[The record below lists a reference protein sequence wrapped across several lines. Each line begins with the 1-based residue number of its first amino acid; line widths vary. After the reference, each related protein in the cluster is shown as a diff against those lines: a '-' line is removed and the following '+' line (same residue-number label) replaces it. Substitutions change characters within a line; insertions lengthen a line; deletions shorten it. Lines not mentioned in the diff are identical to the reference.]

1 MWQRLAG
8 FVLKFRLP
16 LLVLLLL
23 STAVMTYF
31 ASKVELSYEPN
42 KSIPLDNAKYQ
53 DYLQFKE
60 LFGEDGNMMVIGIQ
74 TDSFFQKD
82 FFQDY
87 VKLNEDL
94 KKVEFVENV
103 LSVPFVINLVKND
116 STRKLSAE
124 PLFKGDLQQQ
134 PVLDSLAGVL
144 QNLPFYKGLLYNP
157 DTHAYMMMININK
170 GVMFTPRRV
179 EVVSEVM
186 KLGTAFGEK
195 HHTEVRM
202 SGLPLIRTIVA
213 TKVSNEL
220 GLFLKLSFVLTA
232 LILLLFFRSF
242 GAVLMSMIVV
252 AIGVIW
258 SVATI
263 VLFGYKITLLTGLIP
278 PLIVV
283 IGIPNCV
290 YFLNKYHT
298 EYAKDGNKTRALV
311 HMIQRMGIVTLFTNL
326 TAAIGFGVF
335 CFTKSSLL
343 KEFGVVAGLNIM
355 LIFLIS
361 FIFLPSVLSYLP
373 APKTKHTNYMNNRL
387 FRGLLDGLTAL
398 VFRYRA
404 WVYGVT
410 VVLVIGA
417 VAGMLKL
424 HSEAHM
430 LDDIPH
436 SDKLYTDLKFFE
448 HHFKGVMPLEIAVD
462 TKKKNGVVNLQTL
475 EKLDQLSKLIAAQP
489 DFARP
494 LSVAEGIKFAKQ
506 AYYNGDTSNY
516 SVPNQ
521 FDIGFLAPYLRMKGG
536 TTAAGN
542 ATAFTKLVSSFM
554 DSTRQVARVSV
565 NMADVGSARLPVLL
579 DSLRPQVNQIFDS
592 TKYKVTFTGTS
603 VIFLEGSRFIING
616 LTESILLAFV
626 LIIFC
631 MLYLFRSWRM
641 LLISLIPNII
651 PLAVTAGVMGWLDIP
666 LKPSTVLVFSVA
678 LGIAIDVTIRFLVNF
693 KQELPHHNLDISAT
707 VKQTIHETGLS
718 IIYTSLILLAGFMI
732 FSFSEFGGTKALGW
746 LTSLTLLMAM
756 ITNLTILPAL
766 LLWMEKTLLKKAK
779 KKELWNTL
787 DEENDMDMSELGLKE
802 REKED

>member
-42 KSIPLDNAKYQ
+42 KSIPLDNVKYQ

-134 PVLDSLAGVL
+134 AVLDSLSGVL

-179 EVVSEVM
+179 EVVNNVM

-398 VFRYRA
+398 VFRYRP

-410 VVLVIGA
+410 AVLVVGA
-417 VAGMLKL
+417 VTGMLKL

-448 HHFKGVMPLEIAVD
+448 HHFKGVMPLEISVD

-536 TTAAGN
+536 TTAAGS

-565 NMADVGSARLPVLL
+565 NMADVGSAKLPVLL

-779 KKELWNTL
+779 KKALWNTL

>member
-1 MWQRLAG
+1 
-8 FVLKFRLP
+8 
-16 LLVLLLL
+16 
-23 STAVMTYF
+23 
-31 ASKVELSYEPN
+31 
-42 KSIPLDNAKYQ
+42 
-53 DYLQFKE
+53 
-60 LFGEDGNMMVIGIQ
+60 
-74 TDSFFQKD
+74 
-82 FFQDY
+82 
-87 VKLNEDL
+87 
-94 KKVEFVENV
+94 
-103 LSVPFVINLVKND
+103 
-116 STRKLSAE
+116 
-124 PLFKGDLQQQ
+124 
-134 PVLDSLAGVL
+134 
-144 QNLPFYKGLLYNP
+144 NP
-157 DTHAYMMMININK
+157 DTHAYMLMINIRK
-170 GVMFTPRRV
+170 GVMGTARRS
-179 EVVSEVM
+179 EVVDNVM

-202 SGLPLIRTIVA
+202 SGLPLIRTIMA
-213 TKVSNEL
+213 NKVKREL
-220 GLFLKLSFVLTA
+220 NLFLMLSFALTA
-232 LILLLFFRSF
+232 LILLVFFRSVS
-242 GAVLMSMIVV
+242 AVLMSMIVV

-263 VLFGYKITLLTGLIP
+263 VLCGYKITLLTALIP

-335 CFTKSSLL
+335 CFTKSALL

-355 LIFLIS
+355 LIFAIS
-361 FIFLPSVLSYLP
+361 FVFLPAVLSYLP
-373 APKTKHTNYMNNRL
+373 PPKTKHTSYLDNRM
-387 FRGLLDGLTAL
+387 FRALLDGLTAL
-398 VFRYRA
+398 VFQYRK
-404 WVYGVT
+404 WVY
-410 VVLVIGA
+410 VLSVIFIVGA
-417 VAGMLKL
+417 VLGMLKL
-424 HSEAHM
+424 KSEAHM
-430 LDDIPH
+430 LDDVPQ

-448 HHFKGVMPLEIAVD
+448 HNFKGVMPLEIAVD
-462 TKKKNGVVNLQTL
+462 TKKKNGVIGLQTL
-475 EKLDQLSKLIAAQP
+475 EKLDQLTKLVEAQP

-506 AYYNGDTSNY
+506 AYYNGDITNY
-516 SVPNQ
+516 SIPNQ
-521 FDIGFLAPYLRMKGG
+521 FDIGFLAPYLRMKGSEG
-536 TTAAGN
+536 SGKDAA
-542 ATAFTKLVSSFM
+542 AFGKLVSSFM

-565 NMADVGSARLPVLL
+565 NMKDVGSSRLPALL
-579 DSLRPQVNQIFDS
+579 DSLRPQVNQIFD
-592 TKYKVTFTGTS
+592 TAKYNVTFTGTS

-616 LTESILLAFV
+616 LTESIVLAFV

-766 LLWMEKTLLKKAK
+766 LLWMEKALLKKAQK
-779 KKELWNTL
+779 KQLWNTL
-787 DEENDMDMSELGLKE
+787 DEEQDLDMSELGLKD
-802 REKED
+802 REKRG

>member
-42 KSIPLDNAKYQ
+42 KSIPLDNVKYQ

-134 PVLDSLAGVL
+134 AVLDSLSGVL

-179 EVVSEVM
+179 EVVSNVM

-398 VFRYRA
+398 VFRYRP

-410 VVLVIGA
+410 VVLIVGA
-417 VAGMLKL
+417 VTGMLKL

-475 EKLDQLSKLIAAQP
+475 EKLDQLSKLIAVQP

-536 TTAAGN
+536 TTAAGS

-565 NMADVGSARLPVLL
+565 NMADVGSAKLPVLL

-766 LLWMEKTLLKKAK
+766 LLWMEKTLLKKAR

-802 REKED
+802 REKEN